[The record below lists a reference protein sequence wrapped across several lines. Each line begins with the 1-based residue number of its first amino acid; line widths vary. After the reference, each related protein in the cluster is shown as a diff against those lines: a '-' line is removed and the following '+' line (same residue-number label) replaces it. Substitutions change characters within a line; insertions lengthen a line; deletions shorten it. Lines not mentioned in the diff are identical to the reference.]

1 MSRFFKATALVFVAS
16 AMTGCAGGLSGL
28 SPDSGFKCKAP
39 DGVQCASMSGV
50 AANLRANN
58 LPGQRKS
65 GYTSAEGE
73 GPRKSGVTPKYETT
87 KTGFAGSGGIVNAP
101 GAIRS
106 EPETIRIWAAW
117 WEDAEGDL
125 NEDSKV
131 YLVVNPGR
139 WLVEHNS
146 RQIESEFAPS
156 RVAISAPSAAAAA
169 GDVPIQP
176 PAGGGSKATTGAG
189 AGPVKQSAV
198 PANLPAGLQQ
208 LAEQIKQVQ
217 GVRQ

>member
-1 MSRFFKATALVFVAS
+1 MSRFFKAAALVFVAS
-16 AMTGCAGGLSGL
+16 AMAGCAGGLSGL
-28 SPDSGFKCKAP
+28 TPDSGFKCKAP

-58 LPGQRKS
+58 LPGQRKN
-65 GYTSAEGE
+65 GHTSTEGE
-73 GPRKSGVTPKYETT
+73 GSRKSGVTPKYETT

-169 GDVPIQP
+169 GELPIQP
-176 PAGGGSKATTGAG
+176 PAGGGSTATTGGG

-217 GVRQ
+217 GVR

>member
-1 MSRFFKATALVFVAS
+1 MNRFFKVTVIVLAAS
-16 AMTGCAGGLSGL
+16 AMAGCAGGLSGL
-28 SPDSGFKCKAP
+28 SPDPGFKCKAP

-50 AANLRANN
+50 SANLRANN

-65 GYTSAEGE
+65 GHASAEGE
-73 GPRKSGVTPKYETT
+73 GSRKSGVTPKYETT

-139 WLVEHNS
+139 WLVEHNR
-146 RQIESEFAPS
+146 RQVESEFAPS
-156 RVAISAPSAAAAA
+156 RVAISAPSAAEA
-169 GDVPIQP
+169 GDVPIHP
-176 PAGGGSKATTGAG
+176 PAGGGAKAAG
-189 AGPVKQSAV
+189 SVKPSATS
-198 PANLPAGLQQ
+198 ANAPAGMQQ
-208 LAEQIKQVQ
+208 LAEQIKHVQ
-217 GVRQ
+217 QGTRP

>member
-1 MSRFFKATALVFVAS
+1 
-16 AMTGCAGGLSGL
+16 
-28 SPDSGFKCKAP
+28 
-39 DGVQCASMSGV
+39 MSGV

-65 GYTSAEGE
+65 GYTSAEADGA
-73 GPRKSGVTPKYETT
+73 RKGGVTPKYEPT
-87 KTGFAGSGGIVNAP
+87 KTGFSGSGGIVNAP

-146 RQIESEFAPS
+146 RQIESQFAPS
-156 RVAISAPSAAAAA
+156 RVAISAPASAASD
-169 GDVPIQP
+169 DVPIQP
-176 PAGGGSKATTGAG
+176 PKGGGAKAG
-189 AGPVKQSAV
+189 AGGAGQAKQTTV

-217 GVRQ
+217 QVQGGRQ

>member
-1 MSRFFKATALVFVAS
+1 MSKFIKATTLIAVVS
-16 AMTGCAGGLSGL
+16 AMAGCAGGLSGL
-28 SPDSGFKCKAP
+28 APDSGFKCKAP

-65 GYTSAEGE
+65 GYASAEGE
-73 GPRKSGVTPKYETT
+73 GTRKSGATPKYETT
-87 KTGFAGSGGIVNAP
+87 KTGFAGAGGIVNAP

-146 RQIESEFAPS
+146 RQIESDFAPS
-156 RVAISAPSAAAAA
+156 RVAISAPSAAA
-169 GDVPIQP
+169 GDVAIQP
-176 PAGGGSKATTGAG
+176 PAGGGTKATTGGG
-189 AGPVKQSAV
+189 AGQVKQSAV